1 MKKILLI
8 TAFLAFAFS
17 PSFAQKTA
25 KIGHINSEELLSL
38 MPERK
43 RASEKIDTISKEIE
57 KQLRDLMTEY
67 QGKIEKY
74 ERDAPNLSELLKK
87 DRAEEVKNLETRI
100 RAFQQ
105 EAQGTIEAKQQE
117 MMEPI
122 ITKAKKAIEEV
133 AKENGYTYVLDTS
146 AGTVLFWE
154 EADNLLSLV
163 KKKLKL

>member
-17 PSFAQKTA
+17 PTFAQKVA

-43 RASEKIDTISKEIE
+43 RASERIDTISKEIE

-67 QGKIEKY
+67 QGKIEKL

-87 DRAEEVKNLETRI
+87 DRSEEVKNLETRI

-117 MMEPI
+117 LMEPI
-122 ITKAKKAIEEV
+122 ITKAKKAIEEA
-133 AKENGYTYVLDTS
+133 AKENGYTFILDTS
-146 AGTVLFWE
+146 GGTILFFEESDNVLG
-154 EADNLLSLV
+154 LV